1 MPPEDPPTEILPHV
15 GSVAIKRA
23 PTGGGDRGDLIGRTL
38 GKLTILEKLGKG
50 GSGEVF
56 RAEQVQL
63 GRSAVIKVLRH
74 EVAAT
79 PNRVERFL
87 REAKLASRL
96 DHPYA
101 AHIYSFGAEP
111 DGLLWIAM
119 EHVRGITLDE
129 LVVKRGAMP
138 AALFGPLFV
147 RLCEVVHSA
156 HDLGVVHRD
165 IKGSNVMV
173 IERAGQLLPKLL
185 DFGIAKTSETGAG
198 ESSPGMPAASGA
210 CGDADELTG
219 HGVTLGSPAYMAPEQ
234 WTSPH
239 EVDARADIYALGVLA
254 YRCVCGV
261 LPFQRIERA
270 KLGDAHQ
277 HLEPP
282 PLPSSLPTA
291 LREVIMRALA
301 KAPGERWPTAVA
313 FGEAIQR
320 AAGTSA
326 PEAVPPFDTRTRETW
341 LSAGPQPIADAI
353 AHLTSATTTVEVD
366 AALREL
372 VAIACRWLAVLGLS
386 SLGSTAGS
394 LGSTDPRVREQARG
408 VIGRDDGT
416 PWLALARA
424 AIRAS
429 TSPLAGV
436 VAALAGAEPL
446 AQLSDRLDDRDR
458 ARTAATLA
466 SDVAAVVEALA
477 PLEPLLAYEL
487 VVGTADGGAESWR
500 GPRRSN
506 RERRVVWGDPL
517 REGEVALLDNTAPPF
532 GGAASAG
539 ETDLVVPGGTV
550 VLRLSPL
557 AQVIAPL
564 PAAEPELF
572 LLWRGGRGP
581 ARLVAAPWGFER
593 DDEAAGSRLAALST
607 EDSDTSADPA
617 GDRSPYPGLAAYRT
631 ADSEYFVG
639 REREIESL
647 ANRLV
652 RAPLLAVLGPSGVG
666 KSSFIHAGVVPRLG
680 EHYRI
685 LAMRPGRHPVHALA
699 ALPDVSADPAD
710 SAAIIARLR
719 ELGESAQRGVVI
731 VIDQLEEIV
740 TLCADAA
747 ERTRFAEI
755 IAAAAHGPSSP
766 VRVVAT
772 LRDDFATVIEA
783 EPALRGRW
791 DVFVLATP
799 PPEALRRIV
808 IEPARRMAVTVEPR
822 VVEDMVAEIAGRP
835 ASLPLLSFTGSLLW
849 NARDRAA
856 RQITY
861 GAYLEVGGV
870 QGALATYA
878 DQVFE
883 SLARSDQDTVRD
895 LFARLVAADGTRI
908 PASREDL
915 EQLAGAPAVL
925 AHLIDARLL
934 VVREEDDRDVIE
946 VVHECLAE
954 RWPRLARWRSEDAA
968 DRALLGDV
976 RLAARRWSE
985 ARRADLLWRGEA
997 LAELR
1002 RLAARSTVMTSNERA
1017 FADAADRADRTA
1029 RLWRR
1034 WLVVGAMLA
1043 LATIAGVML
1052 YLSLQANRSRG
1063 EAERSANAAHAS
1075 AQLAEQRLT
1084 QGLIAQG
1091 RRELNDGRSPAALAY
1106 FGEALRRGADSVA
1119 LREMIAIAS
1128 RGWKWERRV
1137 IRPGTFT
1144 ALTSDPTH
1152 LIGGDQGG
1160 TLHWWTLTGEPA
1172 GELATGVDNIE
1183 DIKPLPG
1190 GGLLVTG
1197 QSGIVVVA
1205 ADRKI
1210 ARRIKPGGVAYM
1222 ARLGPGDG
1230 ELVAAEHEAFVVYG
1244 PDGAERRRM
1253 VLQPSETGWQPA
1265 FEQHARFAI
1274 VGGQG
1279 ALVLIDLQA
1288 MTRRVLDAGG
1298 MTYPSVSS
1306 DGSALAYVDK
1316 DRDIHF
1322 LGHDGREVRKTHG
1335 KNDPI
1340 GIVFSPT
1347 GDRFA
1352 AFGLRS
1358 VIIYDSSTFKMV
1370 HQFAIEN
1377 DQVLMALAGDD
1388 LWTGGM
1394 DGTVRRYHD
1403 GNLISSMPS
1412 SGGQVEA
1419 LELAGAT
1426 LAVVTSDSALTLYD
1440 SSAAQLVLEPQPC
1453 EHPEPGANSFA
1464 ILTTCADG
1472 ETAIYVGTRRI
1483 SGAADIGM
1491 GFIAEDAASGEVAL
1505 SGNGVSVYDKT
1516 NKQIAK
1522 SKSDSP
1528 RGAVAFIDSDHI
1540 AVLEARHGTGLWK
1553 WAFRTDHWDF
1563 LGDLKDTSALAI
1575 ARAGWFVAYSD
1586 GRVEVR
1592 RAGTTVVHITKLAS
1606 RADFLIP
1613 SADGRW
1619 VAAQLGDGGTVV
1631 LDGTTGEI
1639 SRAFPPADANGV
1651 ASVIDPTGELVIR
1664 PSRGAMTMWERA
1676 TGDELVWNLDLMKPA
1691 ATALIRAN
1699 GQIVVDGYVIGVL
1712 DIARD
1717 TRPAAQLLHDLDCRV
1732 PLRVAGSRLEPTT
1745 TTCQ

>member
-1 MPPEDPPTEILPHV
+1 VFAGRRRYNARVVPPEDPPTEILPHV
-15 GSVAIKRA
+15 GSAAIKRA
-23 PTGGGDRGDLIGRTL
+23 APSTHGDLIGRTL
-38 GKLTILEKLGKG
+38 GKLTILEKLGRG
-50 GSGEVF
+50 GSGEVY
-56 RAEQVQL
+56 RAEQIQL
-63 GRSAVIKVLRH
+63 GRSTVVKVLRN

-147 RLCEVVHSA
+147 RLCEVVHTA
-156 HDLGVVHRD
+156 HDLGIIHRD

-185 DFGIAKTSETGAG
+185 DFGIAKGAEGTET
-198 ESSPGMPAASGA
+198 SPGVDNG
-210 CGDADELTG
+210 DELTG

-239 EVDARADIYALGVLA
+239 AVDARADIYALGVLA
-254 YRCVCGV
+254 YRCVCGW

-277 HLEPP
+277 RVEPP
-282 PLPSSLPTA
+282 ALPTSVPAA

-301 KAPGERWPTAVA
+301 KAPADRWPTALA

-320 AAGTSA
+320 AAGTTA
-326 PEAVPPFDTRTRETW
+326 PEAVPPFDPRTRETW
-341 LSAGPQPIADAI
+341 MATGPQPIADAI

-386 SLGSTAGS
+386 GLA
-394 LGSTDPRVREQARG
+394 GSTDARVREQARG

-424 AIRAS
+424 AARAS
-429 TSPLAGV
+429 AAPPAGL

-487 VVGTADGGAESWR
+487 VVGTADGGAESWQ
-500 GPRRSN
+500 GPRRQN
-506 RERRVVWGDPL
+506 RERRVVWGEPL
-517 REGEVALLDNTAPPF
+517 REGEVALLE
-532 GGAASAG
+532 AG
-539 ETDLVVPGGTV
+539 KV

-557 AQVIAPL
+557 AQVLAPL

-581 ARLVAAPWGFER
+581 ARLMAAPWGFER

-631 ADSEYFVG
+631 ADSDYFVG

-680 EHYRI
+680 ESYRI
-685 LAMRPGRHPVHALA
+685 LTMRPGRHPVHALA
-699 ALPDVSADPAD
+699 TLPDVSADPED
-710 SAAIIARLR
+710 TAAIVARLR
-719 ELGESAQRGVVI
+719 ELGDSAQRGVVI
-731 VIDQLEEIV
+731 VIDQLEELV
-740 TLCADAA
+740 TLCADPA

-755 IAAAAHGPSSP
+755 IAAAAHNASSP

-808 IEPARRMAVTVEPR
+808 TEPARRMAVTVEPR

-849 NARDRAA
+849 DARDRAA
-856 RQITY
+856 RAITY

-878 DQVFE
+878 DQVFD
-883 SLARSDQDTVRD
+883 SLAKSDQDTVRD

-908 PASREDL
+908 PALRDDL
-915 EQLAGAPAVL
+915 DQLAGAPAVL

-934 VVREEDDRDVIE
+934 VVREEDNRDVIE

-985 ARRADLLWRGEA
+985 SHRADLLWRGEA

-1002 RLAARSTVMTSNERA
+1002 RLAARSTVMTANERA

-1052 YLSLQANRSRG
+1052 YLSLQANHSRG
-1063 EAERSANAAHAS
+1063 EAERSANAAQAS

-1091 RRELNDGRSPAALAY
+1091 RRELNDGRSSPALAY
-1106 FGEALRRGADSVA
+1106 FAEALRRGADSVA
-1119 LREMIAIAS
+1119 LREMIAIAA
-1128 RGWKWERRV
+1128 RGWKWERHV

-1144 ALTSDPTH
+1144 AIASNSDYV
-1152 LIGGDQGG
+1152 LAGDQSG
-1160 TLHWWTLTGEPA
+1160 TLHWWKQTGEPA

-1183 DIKPLPG
+1183 EIKALPD

-1197 QSGIVVVA
+1197 QSGIVA
-1205 ADRKI
+1205 ITADRKI
-1210 ARRIKPGGVAYM
+1210 ARRIKPDGVAFM

-1230 ELVAAEHEAFVVYG
+1230 EIIAAEHDAFVIYG
-1244 PDGAERRRM
+1244 PDGVERRRM
-1253 VLQPSETGWQPA
+1253 QLQATETGWQPA
-1265 FEQHARFAI
+1265 FEQHAKFAV

-1279 ALVLIDLQA
+1279 SLVLLDLEK

-1298 MTYPSVSS
+1298 MTYPQVSA
-1306 DGSALAYVDK
+1306 DGSTLAYVDK

-1322 LGHDGREVRKTHG
+1322 LDHDGKELRKTHG

-1340 GIVFSPT
+1340 GIVFSPH

-1358 VIIYDSSTFKMV
+1358 VIIYDSQTFAML

-1377 DQVLMALAGDD
+1377 DQVLMTLGGED
-1388 LWTGGM
+1388 LWTGGA
-1394 DGTVRRYHD
+1394 DGTVRRYHA
-1403 GNLISSMPS
+1403 GQLVASMPS
-1412 SGGQVEA
+1412 TGGAVEG

-1426 LAVVTSDSALTLYD
+1426 FAVVTSDSSLTLYD
-1440 SSAAQLVLEPQPC
+1440 SAAAQLVITPQPC
-1453 EHPEPGANSFA
+1453 AQPEPAANSFA
-1464 ILTTCADG
+1464 LLTTCADG
-1472 ETAIYVGTRRI
+1472 QSAVYIGTRRI
-1483 SGAADIGM
+1483 TGAGDIGM
-1491 GFIAEDAASGEVAL
+1491 GFIAQDAASGEVVL
-1505 SGNGVSVYDKT
+1505 SGNGVSVYDRD

-1522 SKSDSP
+1522 SDGP
-1528 RGAVAFIDSDHI
+1528 RGAVAFIDSDHV

-1553 WAFRTDHWDF
+1553 WTFRTNHWDL
-1563 LGDLKDTSALAI
+1563 LGDVKDTSAFAI
-1575 ARAGWFVAYSD
+1575 ARGGWFIGFTD
-1586 GRVEVR
+1586 GRVEIR
-1592 RAGTTVVHITKLAS
+1592 RDGTTVTHTTKLAN
-1606 RADFLIP
+1606 RADFMIP

-1619 VAAQLGDGGTVV
+1619 IAAQLGDGGTVI
-1631 LDGTTGEI
+1631 LDGTTGEVA
-1639 SRAFPPADANGV
+1639 RTFPPADANGV
-1651 ASVIDPTGELVIR
+1651 ASVIDPTGELVER
-1664 PSRGAMTMWERA
+1664 PSRGTMTMWERA

-1691 ATALIRAN
+1691 ATA
-1699 GQIVVDGYVIGVL
+1699 QILADGRIVLDGYLVGVL

-1745 TTCQ
+1745 TACQ

>member
-1 MPPEDPPTEILPHV
+1 VTVLLSGYNARVVPPEDPPTEILPHV
-15 GSVAIKRA
+15 GPAAVKRPA
-23 PTGGGDRGDLIGRTL
+23 PEPGARGELIGRTL

-101 AHIYSFGAEP
+101 AHVYGFGAEP

-119 EHVRGITLDE
+119 EHVRGVTLDE

-138 AALFGPLFV
+138 AAIFGPLFV

-156 HDLGVVHRD
+156 HDLGIIHRD

-185 DFGIAKTSETGAG
+185 DFGIAKAAEAG
-198 ESSPGMPAASGA
+198 DVTPGVDG
-210 CGDADELTG
+210 DELTG

-254 YRCVCGV
+254 YRCVCGA

-282 PLPSSLPTA
+282 PLPNSVPA
-291 LREVIMRALA
+291 GLREVIVRALA
-301 KAPGERWPTAVA
+301 KQPGERWPTAVA

-320 AAGTSA
+320 AAGTTA
-326 PEAVPPFDTRTRETW
+326 PEAVPPFDPATRETW
-341 LSAGPQPIADAI
+341 LRAGPQPIADAI

-366 AALREL
+366 AALRDL

-386 SLGSTAGS
+386 SLGAGAGRGGS
-394 LGSTDPRVREQARG
+394 LGATDPRVREQARG

-429 TSPLAGV
+429 ASPPPGV
-436 VAALAGAEPL
+436 VAALDGAEPL

-466 SDVAAVVEALA
+466 TDVAAVVEALA

-487 VVGTADGGAESWR
+487 VVGTADGGAENWQ
-500 GPRRSN
+500 GPRRQN
-506 RERRVVWGDPL
+506 RDRRVVWGEPL
-517 REGEVALLDNTAPPF
+517 REGEVALLDA
-532 GGAASAG
+532 GGH
-539 ETDLVVPGGTV
+539 V

-593 DDEAAGSRLAALST
+593 DDEAAGSQLAALST

-699 ALPDVSADPAD
+699 GLPDVSADAAD
-710 SAAIIARLR
+710 SAAIVARLR
-719 ELGESAQRGVVI
+719 ELGDSAQRGVVI
-731 VIDQLEEIV
+731 VIDQLEELV
-740 TLCADAA
+740 TLCADDA

-755 IAAAAHGPSSP
+755 IAAAANGPSSP

-808 IEPARRMAVTVEPR
+808 IEPARRMAVSVEPR
-822 VVEDMVAEIAGRP
+822 VVDDMVAEIAGRT

-849 NARDRAA
+849 AARDRSA
-856 RQITY
+856 REITY
-861 GAYLEVGGV
+861 GSYLEVGGV

-878 DQVFE
+878 DQVFD

-908 PASREDL
+908 PAPREEL

-934 VVREEDDRDVIE
+934 VVREEEGHSGKDVIE

-985 ARRADLLWRGEA
+985 SRRTDLLWRGEA

-1002 RLAARSTVMTSNERA
+1002 RLAARSTVMTANERA

-1043 LATIAGVML
+1043 LAAVAGVML

-1063 EAERSANAAHAS
+1063 DAERSASAAHTS
-1075 AQLAEQRLT
+1075 AKLAEDRLT

-1091 RRELNDGRSPAALAY
+1091 RRELNDGRSPPALAY
-1106 FGEALRRGADSVA
+1106 FAEAMRRGADSIA
-1119 LREMIAIAS
+1119 LREMIALAS
-1128 RGWKWERRV
+1128 RGWKWQRRV
-1137 IRPGTFT
+1137 IRPATFT
-1144 ALTSDPTH
+1144 ALTSSATN
-1152 LIGGDQGG
+1152 LIAGDQGG

-1172 GELATGVDNIE
+1172 GELATGIENIE
-1183 DIKPLPG
+1183 EIKPLPDG
-1190 GGLLVTG
+1190 RLLVTG
-1197 QSGIVVVA
+1197 QGGIVVVTT
-1205 ADRKI
+1205 DRTI
-1210 ARRIKPGGVAYM
+1210 ARRLKPDGVAYM
-1222 ARLGPGDG
+1222 ARFGPGDG
-1230 ELVAAEHEAFVVYG
+1230 EIVAAEHEAFVIYG
-1244 PDGAERRRM
+1244 PDGTERRRI
-1253 VLQPSETGWQPA
+1253 VLQPAETGWQPA
-1265 FEQHARFAI
+1265 FEQHTKYAV

-1279 ALVLIDLQA
+1279 ALVLIDLQT

-1298 MTYPSVSS
+1298 MTYPSVSA
-1306 DGSALAYVDK
+1306 DGSAVAYVDK

-1322 LGHDGREVRKTHG
+1322 LDHDGHELRKTHG

-1358 VIIYDSSTFKMV
+1358 VIIYNSKTFEMV
-1370 HQFAIEN
+1370 HQFQIEN
-1377 DQVLMALAGDD
+1377 DQILMALDGDV

-1394 DGTVRRYHD
+1394 DGTVRRYV
-1403 GNLISSMPS
+1403 GGTLVASMPAN
-1412 SGGQVEA
+1412 GGQVEA

-1440 SSAAQLVLEPQPC
+1440 SHAAQLVLEPQPC

-1472 ETAIYVGTRRI
+1472 ETAVYIGTRRLE
-1483 SGAADIGM
+1483 GAGDVGM
-1491 GFIAEDAASGEVAL
+1491 GYIAVDDASSEVAL
-1505 SGNGVSVYDKT
+1505 SGERVHVYDRA
-1516 NKQIAK
+1516 NKSLAV
-1522 SKSDSP
+1522 SDADAP
-1528 RGAVAFIDSDHI
+1528 RGAVAFIDPDHL
-1540 AVLEARHGTGLWK
+1540 AVLEARHGKALWR
-1553 WAFRTDHWDF
+1553 WAFRTNHWDH
-1563 LGDLKDTSALAI
+1563 LAELPGTSALAI
-1575 ARAGWFVAYSD
+1575 ARGGWFVAYTD
-1586 GRVEVR
+1586 GRVEMR
-1592 RAGTTVVHITKLAS
+1592 RNGTELVHTAKLAS
-1606 RADFLIP
+1606 RADFLSP

-1619 VAAQLGDGGTVV
+1619 LAAQLGDGGTVI

-1639 SRAFPPADANGV
+1639 ARTFPPADSNGV
-1651 ASVIDPTGELVIR
+1651 ASVLDPTGELVIR
-1664 PSRGAMTMWERA
+1664 PSRGTMTLWERA

-1691 ATALIRAN
+1691 ATASMRAN
-1699 GQIVVDGYVIGVL
+1699 GGIVVDGYVIGVL

-1732 PLRVAGSRLEPTT
+1732 PLRVVGSRLEPTT
-1745 TTCQ
+1745 STCR